1 MTRQASGEEAWIT
14 GADMQQ
20 DAHFQG
26 FAFGFRIDAEG
37 NAEPLPP
44 GMTDGEGDHWV
55 WVALDPA
62 GAGAHDWLHH
72 RAKLDEQVVSAL
84 LAVDTRPRCLVNSEG
99 ALLILRGIN
108 ADPHAQ
114 PTDLVSI
121 RVWIEDNRV
130 ITVQHRKLA
139 TVEALRAA
147 YEKGE
152 GPKSSAELTV
162 ALADGMI
169 ERMRTVVNTFEAEID
184 KLEDES
190 LTGPLPSLRR
200 RLNHVRHGIVPLRR
214 YLAPQRDAFSRLLAA
229 HLPWLDDWWK
239 SHLRETADEVSLY
252 IDALDAVRESAN
264 IVQDTLSD
272 RITEQTN
279 KMIVLLSIGA
289 AAFLPLNL
297 FVGLLG
303 ANVAGIPGA
312 QSPLAF
318 WGVVGLLVLIVLIE
332 VAIFRGL
339 KLDRFL
345 RSANGSKAERS

>member
-1 MTRQASGEEAWIT
+1 
-14 GADMQQ
+14 MQQ

-26 FAFGFRIDAEG
+26 FAFGFKIDAQG
-37 NAEPLPP
+37 DAEPLPH
-44 GMTDGEGDHWV
+44 GMADGDKDYWI
-55 WVALDPA
+55 WIALDPA
-62 GAGAHDWLHH
+62 GPGAHDWLHH
-72 RAKLDEQVVSAL
+72 KAGLDEQVVSAL
-84 LAVDTRPRCLVNSEG
+84 LAMDTRPRCLVSTEG

-108 ADPHAQ
+108 ADPNAQ

-139 TVEALRAA
+139 TVEALRRA
-147 YEKGE
+147 YEKGD

-184 KLEDES
+184 TLEDES
-190 LTGPLPSLRR
+190 LTGSLPSLRR

-214 YLAPQRDAFSRLLAA
+214 YLAPQREAFSRLMAA
-229 HLPWLDDWWK
+229 NLPWLDNWWK
-239 SHLRETADEVSLY
+239 SHLRETADEVSLH
-252 IDALDAVRESAN
+252 IDALDAVRESAH

-318 WGVVGLLVLIVLIE
+318 WGVIGLLALIILIE
-332 VAIFRGL
+332 LAIFRRL
-339 KLDRFL
+339 RLDRFL
-345 RSANGSKAERS
+345 R